1 MNVED
6 KPRTGLRERKK
17 LKTRATI
24 QYHAMRLFHEQ
35 GYHETTIEQIAEA
48 SEISPSTLFR
58 YFPTKESLV
67 LEDDFDPLLIELFRQ
82 QPPGLSPVAA
92 FRRAI
97 KAGAEQMPEEARLAI
112 RQRME
117 LTMSVPELRAAS
129 LSQMSDTT
137 ELIAALIAE
146 RTGRERSDLTVVA
159 YAGALLGTVMS
170 ALFYCSVHKNADY
183 IDTIVD
189 VLEQMENGFE
199 L

>member
-1 MNVED
+1 MNVEE

-67 LEDDFDPLLIELFRQ
+67 LEDDFDPLLIELFRR

-170 ALFYCSVHKNADY
+170 ALFHCSVHKNADY